1 MVSQAPKGLR
11 LAGRTV
17 VMSGG
22 SRGIGLAIALAAARA
37 GANVVI
43 LAKTDQPHPS
53 LPGTVHTA
61 VEQIRAES
69 AGGGAL
75 AVVGDVRDEKAVER
89 AVDVAV
95 DAFGGLDICINNA
108 GAFALA
114 GTEDLSVKRFEL
126 MQAVSVRGTFLLT
139 RACVPHL
146 RRSSHA
152 HILTISPPLNMAS
165 HWLAPH
171 LGYTVAKYG
180 MTVLG
185 RGFAAEF
192 ARDGIASNCL
202 WPESTIATAA
212 VVNLFGGEAAARRA
226 RAPQIMA
233 DAAISVLARPPGQI
247 TGQTLLDVEVLRS
260 EGIVDFRGYGGGDRP
275 DHDLFVDH
283 RDSDVPQQRAPD
295 APRIRVADLARAAA
309 RRGAERT
316 RTTDE

>member
-1 MVSQAPKGLR
+1 MIHGPKRLR

-17 VMSGG
+17 LMSGG
-22 SRGIGLAIALAAARA
+22 SRGIGFAIALAAARA

-43 LAKTDQPHPS
+43 LAKTDEPHPS

-61 VEQIRAES
+61 VEQIRAAS
-69 AGGGAL
+69 AGGDAL
-75 AVVGDVRDEKAVER
+75 AVVGDVREEKAVDR
-89 AVDVAV
+89 AVDAAV

-108 GAFALA
+108 GAFALE
-114 GTEDLSVKRFEL
+114 GTEDLSVKRFDL
-126 MQAVSVRGTFLLT
+126 MQAVSVRGTFVLT

-146 RRSSHA
+146 RRSNHA

-192 ARDGIASNCL
+192 AKDRIASNCL
-202 WPESTIATAA
+202 WPETTIATAA
-212 VVNLFGGEAAARRA
+212 VLNLYGGEAAARRA
-226 RAPQIMA
+226 RAPEIMA
-233 DAAISVLARPPGQI
+233 DAAVSVLARPPGQT
-247 TGQTLLDVEVLRS
+247 TGQTLLDVEVLRA
-260 EGIVDFRGYGGGDRP
+260 EGIVDFSGYGGGESP
-275 DHDLFVDH
+275 DHDLFVD
-283 RDSDVPQQRAPD
+283 RGDGEVPPQRHQS
-295 APRIRVADLARAAA
+295 APRIRVADLARAAV

-316 RTTDE
+316 STTDE

>member
-1 MVSQAPKGLR
+1 MTSEPKQLR
-11 LAGRTV
+11 LAGRTI

-61 VEQIRAES
+61 VEQIKAVS
-69 AGGGAL
+69 AGGDAL

-89 AVDVAV
+89 AVDTAV

-108 GAFALA
+108 GVFALA
-114 GTEDLSVKRFEL
+114 GTEDLSVKRFDL

-139 RACVPHL
+139 RACAPHL
-146 RRSSHA
+146 RRSNHA

-192 ARDGIASNCL
+192 AHDGIASNCL

-226 RAPQIMA
+226 RTPRIMA
-233 DAAISVLARPPGQI
+233 DAAIAVLARPPGQV

-260 EGIVDFRGYGGGDRP
+260 EGVVDFRGYGGGAVP
-275 DHDLFVDH
+275 DHDLFVD
-283 RDSDVPQQRAPD
+283 RADSDLPAQRTAN
-295 APRIRVADLARAAA
+295 APRTRVADLARAAA
-309 RRGAERT
+309 RRGAERILNS
-316 RTTDE
+316 DE